1 MTTKLTD
8 IISLCAQR
16 KTQQLFNVPPPRVE
30 IVSPYEN
37 NDITKF
43 QLDMRRKAEVLKYD
57 QGNTKTNSF
66 TKKQLW
72 TKVVNGKSQLIS
84 TSFIL
89 KNNTTPNLPD
99 DPFKVLNC
107 NNPNES
113 RITSS
118 SASDVP
124 RDYINGINALYLDS
138 TVPLYNYI
146 NPVLTRSYGFT
157 NPPLDTSV
165 IRYSNYINV
174 MDGSPITT
182 VEFTEATT
190 NSQYTLSLL
199 NIPVAIQVYGD
210 ISGTNV
216 DVTLDSIVI
225 KKISLRVKFNDSIV
239 EPINVYNT
247 ILTPINNRYSVNV
260 QNDESSNN
268 ETFSGTKY
276 IGNLNI
282 TNVVLYSSP
291 GYMYTFELVYEI
303 DHSKSYETGSDGLVL
318 SNITATGISNVTNSY
333 LLQNSPYNCTISFPS
348 PSVTPTLPDSFNT
361 FNIVAV

>member
-1 MTTKLTD
+1 
-8 IISLCAQR
+8 
-16 KTQQLFNVPPPRVE
+16 
-30 IVSPYEN
+30 
-37 NDITKF
+37 
-43 QLDMRRKAEVLKYD
+43 MRRKAEVLKYD

-84 TSFIL
+84 TSFIN
-89 KNNTTPNLPD
+89 KNNTTPNIPD

-107 NNPNES
+107 NNDILTP
-113 RITSS
+113 S

-124 RDYINGINALYLDS
+124 RDYINGINALYSDS

-146 NPVLTRSYGFT
+146 NPVLTRSYGFI

-174 MDGSPITT
+174 IDGNPITT

-216 DVTLDSIVI
+216 DATLDSIVI
-225 KKISLRVKFNDSIV
+225 QKFSLRVKFNDSVV
-239 EPINVYNT
+239 EPLSAFVPVI
-247 ILTPINNRYSVNV
+247 TPINNRYSVKV
-260 QNDESSNN
+260 QNDGSSNN
-268 ETFSGTKY
+268 KTFSGTKY

-291 GYMYTFELVYEI
+291 GYMYTFELVYDI

-333 LLQNSPYNCTISFPS
+333 LLQNSEYNCAISFPL
-348 PSVTPTLPDSFNT
+348 PLEAPTLPDSFNT
-361 FNIVAV
+361 FNVIAV